1 MDNEKI
7 FYYPGWTKKS
17 MTFTIDDGNTILD
30 RKFIDI
36 VRPAGITGAF
46 NVTTKNL
53 KRLTPEQC
61 RELYAG
67 FEITNHSK
75 THPFLL
81 KEKDKERITEEP
93 FVETEADVNKVYKT
107 DREGYYYFKASNGW
121 RIAAELEA
129 YKEDVRLGHV
139 EAVEIFGEGSI
150 GAYAWPYTIQESEE
164 LDAYIKS
171 FGYYGV
177 RASGPIRDKEGFNIP
192 KNRFPW
198 YGTSHYNEILE
209 LGQRYESLADD
220 GNLKFFCFGF
230 HSHDFENNKAWH
242 NLEEF
247 ARIYGNRPSDFWYST
262 PRSIF
267 AYQDAVRATVVSE
280 SQIVNNSDLTLY
292 AVVNGEKVTVAPH
305 ATVNI

>member
-1 MDNEKI
+1 MATVRSPLFIIYYNESNKKKRIKAMEKNGI
-7 FYYPGWTKKS
+7 FYYPNWTRKS
-17 MTFTIDDGNTILD
+17 MTFTIDDANTTLD

-81 KEKDKERITEEP
+81 KERDKGRITDEP
-93 FVETEADVNKVYKT
+93 FVEADADESKIYKT
-107 DREGYYYFKASNGW
+107 DREGYYYFKATNGW
-121 RIAAELEA
+121 RIAATLEA

-139 EAVEIFGEGSI
+139 EAEEIFGKGSVD
-150 GAYAWPYTIQESEE
+150 AYAWPYTIQESEE

-171 FGYYGV
+171 FGYYSV

-192 KNRFPW
+192 QNRFPW
-198 YGTSHYNEILE
+198 
-209 LGQRYESLADD
+209 
-220 GNLKFFCFGF
+220 
-230 HSHDFENNKAWH
+230 
-242 NLEEF
+242 
-247 ARIYGNRPSDFWYST
+247 
-262 PRSIF
+262 
-267 AYQDAVRATVVSE
+267 
-280 SQIVNNSDLTLY
+280 
-292 AVVNGEKVTVAPH
+292 
-305 ATVNI
+305 